1 MKRIITML
9 LCVCLL
15 CSSTLYFAEEPISS
29 ADGEVVTVTQNN
41 GEYAAASNSVTEQ
54 PVLTNVEYTQEGG
67 RNLIVKT
74 YEVSVNFDVQKL
86 TEADFQD
93 GRMEGYSK
101 RHQRG
106 AC

>member
-41 GEYAAASNSVTEQ
+41 GECPM
-54 PVLTNVEYTQEGG
+54 PVPFGAG
-67 RNLIVKT
+67 RP
-74 YEVSVNFDVQKL
+74 
-86 TEADFQD
+86 
-93 GRMEGYSK
+93 
-101 RHQRG
+101 
-106 AC
+106 